1 MPEEGVMSTEEVSPS
16 SQPGG
21 EGFHNSVLTRTHQ
34 PPRAGNHSWL
44 MIVPLVVVIVAGAAF
59 WVYASGH
66 PGGPIV
72 NHAVAAASDKP
83 AWQ

>member
-1 MPEEGVMSTEEVSPS
+1 L
-16 SQPGG
+16 
-21 EGFHNSVLTRTHQ
+21 HNSVLTRSREPVGH
-34 PPRAGNHSWL
+34 NWL

-66 PGGPIV
+66 PSGPIV

>member
-1 MPEEGVMSTEEVSPS
+1 MSSDQASPP
-16 SQPGG
+16 PGSDH
-21 EGFHNSVLTRTHQ
+21 ETNFHNPVLTRSREPARSGSH
-34 PPRAGNHSWL
+34 PWL

-59 WVYASGH
+59 WVYANGH
-66 PGGPIV
+66 PAGPVV

>member
-1 MPEEGVMSTEEVSPS
+1 MSSQDLSPS
-16 SQPGG
+16 SQPDA
-21 EGFHNSVLTRTHQ
+21 ENFHNSVLTRTHE
-34 PPRAGNHSWL
+34 PPRAGHHPWL

-59 WVYASGH
+59 WVYANGH
-66 PGGPIV
+66 QGGPVV

>member
-1 MPEEGVMSTEEVSPS
+1 MSSPHVSPS
-16 SQPGG
+16 SQPDA
-21 EGFHNSVLTRTHQ
+21 EGLHNSVLTRTHE
-34 PPRAGNHSWL
+34 PARAGHHTWM
-44 MIVPLVVVIVAGAAF
+44 MIVPLVVVLVAGAAF

-66 PGGPIV
+66 PSGPIV

>member
-1 MPEEGVMSTEEVSPS
+1 
-16 SQPGG
+16 
-21 EGFHNSVLTRTHQ
+21 VLTRTHE
-34 PPRAGNHSWL
+34 PARAGHHSWL
-44 MIVPLVVVIVAGAAF
+44 MIVPLAVVIVAGAAF
-59 WVYASGH
+59 WVYVSGH

>member
-1 MPEEGVMSTEEVSPS
+1 MSSEPVSPS
-16 SQPGG
+16 PQPDG
-21 EGFHNSVLTRTHQ
+21 EISFHNSVLTRSHE
-34 PPRAGNHSWL
+34 PARSGNHSWL
-44 MIVPLVVVIVAGAAF
+44 MIVPLIVVLVAAVAF

-66 PGGPIV
+66 STGPIV

>member
-1 MPEEGVMSTEEVSPS
+1 
-16 SQPGG
+16 
-21 EGFHNSVLTRTHQ
+21 
-34 PPRAGNHSWL
+34 

-66 PGGPIV
+66 PSAPIV